1 MNVLVTG
8 ATGFVGSCICN
19 DLLKH
24 NISFRRVIR
33 RKVHNDDLVMKDIS
47 NVSDWS
53 HALIGIN
60 IIIHAAARVHIM
72 NDSLSDPLSEYR
84 KINVAGT
91 LNLATQAAAAGIK
104 RFVFISSIK
113 VNGESTSQHQTF
125 KPDYEYIPTDPYG
138 LSKYEAEMG
147 LAKIAEQTGM
157 EIVIIRPPL
166 VYGAGV
172 KANFASLLK
181 LVKKGYPLPFG
192 LVNSNRRSMVSV
204 YNLVDLII
212 NCVSNPKAANQVFLV
227 SDDDDISTAGL
238 IKHMATAMDC
248 SSRLLP
254 VPMWLFR
261 VVGRLTGRFAL
272 INRLVG
278 SLRVDITHTK
288 ETLGWKPPYTVSESM
303 KLTVQSDC
311 TGS

>member
-19 DLLKH
+19 ELLKH
-24 NISFRRVIR
+24 NISFRRVLR
-33 RKVHNDDLVMKDIS
+33 RKVDNDDVVVKDIS

-72 NDSLSDPLSEYR
+72 DESLSDPLSEYR
-84 KINVAGT
+84 KVNVAGT
-91 LNLATQAAAAGIK
+91 LNLAKQAADAGVN
-104 RFVFISSIK
+104 RFIFISSIK
-113 VNGESTSQHQTF
+113 VNGESTEPNYAF
-125 KPDYEYIPTDPYG
+125 KPDYQYIPSDPYG
-138 LSKYEAEMG
+138 LSKYEAEIG
-147 LAKIAEQTGM
+147 LKEIAERTGM
-157 EIVIIRPPL
+157 ELVIIRPPL

-192 LVNSNRRSMVSV
+192 LVKSNRRSIVSL

-212 NCVSNPKAANQVFLV
+212 NCVNNPKAANQVFLV
-227 SDDDDISTAGL
+227 SDDDDLSSSEL
-238 IKHMATAMDC
+238 IKHMAAAMGKTP
-248 SSRLLP
+248 RLIA
-254 VPMWLFR
+254 VPIWLFQL
-261 VVGRLTGRFAL
+261 VGMLMGKSAM
-272 INRLVG
+272 INRLIG
-278 SLRVDITHTK
+278 SLRVDISHTK

-311 TGS
+311 IGS

>member
-113 VNGESTSQHQTF
+113 VNGESTSHHQTF
-125 KPDYEYIPTDPYG
+125 KPDYKYIPTDPYG

-147 LAKIAEQTGM
+147 LVKIAEQTGM

-192 LVNSNRRSMVSV
+192 LVKSNRRSIVSL

-212 NCVSNPKAANQVFLV
+212 NCVNNPKAANQVFLV
-227 SDDDDISTAGL
+227 SDDDDLSSSEL
-238 IKHMATAMDC
+238 IKHMAAAMGKTP
-248 SSRLLP
+248 RLIA
-254 VPMWLFR
+254 VPIWLFQL
-261 VVGRLTGRFAL
+261 VGMLMGKSAM
-272 INRLVG
+272 INRLIG
-278 SLRVDITHTK
+278 SLRVDISHTK